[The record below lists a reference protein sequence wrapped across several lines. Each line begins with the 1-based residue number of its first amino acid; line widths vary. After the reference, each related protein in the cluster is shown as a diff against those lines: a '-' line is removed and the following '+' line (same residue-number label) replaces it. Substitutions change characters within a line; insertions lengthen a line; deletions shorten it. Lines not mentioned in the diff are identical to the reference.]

1 MKHILLLI
9 TLFVL
14 MGLKPIACQP
24 TELDT
29 TYRKVYLSATG
40 GACSYLASPIV
51 GLFLDIEITDDTYP
65 LVINWESGIMT
76 SASRAAYTANLS
88 FGKRFKKFDFGI
100 APFGFMAYTKR
111 DDFMPTMSVYTTL
124 RTTNRFYFNVKA
136 LYYFSYN
143 NAGSLGINAT
153 LNFRIKQF
161 KKL

>member
-1 MKHILLLI
+1 MNKILLLI
-9 TLFVL
+9 SLFVL

-29 TYRKVYLSATG
+29 TYRKVYLTAMG

-51 GLFLDIEITDDTYP
+51 GLLLDIEITDDTYP
-65 LVINWESGIMT
+65 LVINWESGIM
-76 SASRAAYTANLS
+76 ASTQRAAYMASLS
-88 FGKRFKKFDFGI
+88 FGKRFTKYDFGI

-111 DDFMPTMSVYTTL
+111 DDFMPTMSIYATL
-124 RTTNRFYFNVKA
+124 HPTNRFYFNVKA
-136 LYYFSYN
+136 LYYYSYHN
-143 NAGSLGINAT
+143 TGGFGINAT